1 MAASREAELVSSAKQ
16 VIEKFGGQTALAR
29 MLDKSQSTVHYWAK
43 SGTIPAKWHG
53 RVLALAQ
60 QEGIELY
67 PGDFVEA
74 LDTDSQPGSNSTTIQ
89 PTVWASIE
97 DAASDDLVDNGA
109 LESVSSLPEAKY
121 KGFLNLMGFEIPCYV
136 LENGQRVIGRT
147 SATEMLSGI
156 KGGGN
161 LEVYIGASALKP
173 FIDTDSFLEGL
184 VSFRLPEVEALG
196 RHVKGLPADLLIEIC
211 RGFVEALE
219 ASNHPDSPYPRLTNR
234 QRELAVRASMFLAAC
249 AKLGLDALIDE
260 ATGYQYERAQDAL
273 EVKLKAYLEDEMR
286 KWEKTFPDELWVEFA
301 RLTNWKGSVTNRPK
315 YWGKLVMELVYEY
328 LDPDVAKW
336 LKDNAP
342 EPKHGQNYHQWL
354 SSQYG
359 LKKLVEHIWKLIGIA
374 STCQNMSELKIRM
387 AELHGKQAVQYT
399 LFLPLPD
406 RN

>member
-1 MAASREAELVSSAKQ
+1 MGNAQQ
-16 VIEKFGGQTALAR
+16 VIGKFGGQTALAR
-29 MLDKSQSTVHYWAK
+29 LLDKPQSTVHYWSK

-53 RVLALAQ
+53 EIIALAQ
-60 QEGIELY
+60 EQGLELRPSDLIETS
-67 PGDFVEA
+67 EA
-74 LDTDSQPGSNSTTIQ
+74 GVRLAENGELTQKAG
-89 PTVWASIE
+89 WASIE
-97 DAASDDLVDNGA
+97 EAATSDLVDDAAVELTSN
-109 LESVSSLPEAKY
+109 LPEAKY
-121 KGFLNLMGFEIPCYV
+121 KGFLNLVGLEIPCYV
-136 LENGQRVIGRT
+136 LETGQRVIGRT
-147 SATEMLSGI
+147 SATEMLTGI
-156 KGGGN
+156 KGGGG
-161 LEVYIGASALKP
+161 LEKYLGVSSLKP
-173 FIDTDSFLEGL
+173 FINQESVLEGL
-184 VSFRLPEVEALG
+184 VSFRLPEVEGLK
-196 RHVKGLPADLLIEIC
+196 RHVKGLPADLFIEVC
-211 RGFVEALE
+211 RGFVNALE
-219 ASNHPDSPYPRLTNR
+219 ASNRLNSGYQPLTER
-234 QRELAVRASMFLAAC
+234 QREMAVNASMFLAAC

-260 ATGYQYERAQDAL
+260 ATGYQYDRARDAL

-286 KWEKTFPDELWVEFA
+286 KWEKTFPDELWIEFA

-336 LKDNAP
+336 LKENAP

>member
-1 MAASREAELVSSAKQ
+1 MSSAEQ
-16 VIEKFGGQTALAR
+16 VIDKFGGQSALAR
-29 MLDKSQSTVHYWAK
+29 LLGKPQSTVQYWAK
-43 SGTIPAKWHG
+43 SGTIPGKWHKQIL
-53 RVLALAQ
+53 LAAK
-60 QEGIELY
+60 QENIELY
-67 PGDFVEA
+67 PGDFVEVLEA
-74 LDTDSQPGSNSTTIQ
+74 DELPAGNGATVQG
-89 PTVWASIE
+89 TVWTSIE
-97 DAASDDLVDNGA
+97 EAASGDLVDNEA
-109 LESVSSLPEAKY
+109 VDSVSNLPEAVY

-136 LENGQRVIGRT
+136 LDNGQRVIGRT

-173 FIDTDSFLEGL
+173 FINTEYVLEGL
-184 VSFRLPEVEALG
+184 VSFRLPEVEGLG

-219 ASNHPDSPYPRLTNR
+219 ASNHPDSDYPRLTNR

-273 EVKLKAYLEDEMR
+273 EVKLRAYLEDEMR
-286 KWEKTFPDELWVEFA
+286 KWEKTFPDELWLEFA
-301 RLTNWKGSVTNRPK
+301 RLTNWKGSVTKRPK

-336 LKDNAP
+336 LKENAP

-354 SSQYG
+354 SNQYG
-359 LKKLVEHIWKLIGIA
+359 LKKLVEHIWKLIGVA
-374 STCQNMSELKIRM
+374 STCQNMSELKTKM
-387 AELHGKQAVQYT
+387 AELHGRQAVQYT
-399 LFLPLPD
+399 LFLPMSHGRQAD
-406 RN
+406 